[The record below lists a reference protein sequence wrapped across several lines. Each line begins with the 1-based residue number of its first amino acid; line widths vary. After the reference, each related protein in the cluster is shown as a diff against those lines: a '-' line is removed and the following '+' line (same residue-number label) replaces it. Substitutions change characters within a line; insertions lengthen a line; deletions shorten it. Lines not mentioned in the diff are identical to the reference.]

1 MTDTP
6 APDTR
11 TQRLEDPPLSAR
23 LRGAAAAT
31 WEALLRNPT
40 MLFGLS
46 VLVVMAVL
54 AFAAPLFGLP
64 DPMRQNPINR
74 LQDPSVAHWFGTD
87 MYGRDLLSRVL
98 HGGQISLVV
107 GLSVAALATS
117 IGLVIGLVA
126 GFNRRIDAVVM
137 RFMDALMSIP
147 SILLAIALV
156 ALWGSSVLNV
166 IIALT
171 IPEVPRVVRLVRSVV
186 LMLRDQTFVQAAI
199 ACGTSTPRILIR
211 HIMPNTFPPL
221 IVQAT
226 YICAQAVIF
235 EAYLSFVGAG
245 TPPEIPSWGNIM
257 AEGRMFFFQNFG
269 IIMYPGIFLAITVF
283 AINTFGDGLRDSLD
297 PRMKR
302 RI

>member
-1 MTDTP
+1 MTETI
-6 APDTR
+6 R
-11 TQRLEDPPLSAR
+11 DPSFTSR
-23 LRGAAAAT
+23 LRRSAGVVIVS
-31 WEALLRNPT
+31 LKRNPT

-54 AFAAPLFGLP
+54 SFIAPWLGLP
-64 DPMRQNPINR
+64 DPMQQSPRDR
-74 LQDPSVAHWFGTD
+74 LQAPSGEAFFGTD
-87 MYGRDLLSRVL
+87 MYGRDLFSRVL
-98 HGGQISLVV
+98 HGGQVSLVV
-107 GLSVAALATS
+107 GLSVAALATGFGLA
-117 IGLVIGLVA
+117 IGLVS
-126 GFNRRIDAVVM
+126 GFMRRVDAVLM

-156 ALWGSSVLNV
+156 ALWGSSVPNV
-166 IIALT
+166 ILALT

-186 LMLRDQTFVQAAI
+186 LMLRDQLYVQAAI
-199 ACGTSTPRILIR
+199 ASGTSTPRILVR
-211 HIMPNTFPPL
+211 HILPNTIPPL

-257 AEGRMFFFQNFG
+257 AEGRMFFFQSPA
-269 IIMYPGIFLAITVF
+269 IILYPGAFLAITVF

-297 PRMKR
+297 PRMQR
-302 RI
+302 RV

>member
-1 MTDTP
+1 MTDT
-6 APDTR
+6 AIK
-11 TQRLEDPPLSAR
+11 DPSPGAR
-23 LRGAAAAT
+23 LRHRAGVIADS
-31 WEALLRNPT
+31 LRRNPT

-46 VLVVMAVL
+46 VLLIMAL
-54 AFAAPLFGLP
+54 ASFLAPYLGLP
-64 DPMRQNPINR
+64 SPMEQSPRNR
-74 LQDPSVAHWFGTD
+74 LQAPSAEALFGTD
-87 MYGRDLLSRVL
+87 MYGRDLFSRVL
-98 HGGQISLVV
+98 YGGRVSLVV
-107 GLSVAALATS
+107 GLSVAALATALGLA
-117 IGLVIGLVA
+117 IGLVT
-126 GFNRRIDAVVM
+126 GFMRRVDAVLM

-166 IIALT
+166 ILALT
-171 IPEVPRVVRLVRSVV
+171 IPEIPRVVRLVRSVV
-186 LMLRDQTFVQAAI
+186 LMLRDQLYVQAAI
-199 ACGTSTPRILIR
+199 AAGTSTPRILIR
-211 HIMPNTFPPL
+211 HILPNTIPPL

-257 AEGRMFFFQNFG
+257 AEGRMFFFQTPA
-269 IIMYPGIFLAITVF
+269 IILYPGAFLAITVF

-297 PRMKR
+297 PRMQR

>member
-1 MTDTP
+1 MTDRSH
-6 APDTR
+6 D
-11 TQRLEDPPLSAR
+11 RLQDPPLSAR
-23 LRGAAAAT
+23 LTENAVAMAD
-31 WEALLRNPT
+31 ALRRNPT
-40 MLFGLS
+40 MLFGLV
-46 VLVVMAVL
+46 VLTVMALL
-54 AFAAPLFGLP
+54 AFGAPYFGLP
-64 DPMRQNPINR
+64 EPMRQSPIDR
-74 LQDPSVAHWFGTD
+74 LQDPSAAHWFGTD

-107 GLSVAALATS
+107 GLSVAAMATS
-117 IGLVIGLVA
+117 VGLVIGLVA
-126 GFNRRIDAVVM
+126 GFNRRVDAIVM

-156 ALWGSSVLNV
+156 ALWGSSVQNV

-199 ACGTSTPRILIR
+199 ACGTSTTRILFR
-211 HIMPNTFPPL
+211 HIMPNTIPPL

>member
-1 MTDTP
+1 MTDRIH
-6 APDTR
+6 DKL
-11 TQRLEDPPLSAR
+11 QDPPLSAR
-23 LRGAAAAT
+23 LTETAAAMVD
-31 WEALLRNPT
+31 ALRRNPT
-40 MLFGLS
+40 MLFGLV
-46 VLVVMAVL
+46 VLTVMALL
-54 AFAAPLFGLP
+54 AFGAPYFGLP
-64 DPMRQNPINR
+64 EPMRQAPINR
-74 LQDPSVAHWFGTD
+74 LQDPSADHWFGTD

-107 GLSVAALATS
+107 GFSVAAMATS
-117 IGLVIGLVA
+117 IGLMIGLVA
-126 GFNRRIDAVVM
+126 GFNRRVDAVVM

-156 ALWGSSVLNV
+156 ALWGSSVTNV

-199 ACGTSTPRILIR
+199 ACGTSTTKILVR
-211 HIMPNTFPPL
+211 HIMPNTIPPL

>member
-1 MTDTP
+1 MIDRIH
-6 APDTR
+6 DKL
-11 TQRLEDPPLSAR
+11 QDPPLSAR
-23 LRGAAAAT
+23 LIETAAAMVD
-31 WEALLRNPT
+31 ALRRNPT
-40 MLFGLS
+40 MLFGLV
-46 VLVVMAVL
+46 VLTVMALL
-54 AFAAPLFGLP
+54 AFGAPYFGLP
-64 DPMRQNPINR
+64 EPMRQAPINR
-74 LQDPSVAHWFGTD
+74 LQDPSADHWFGTD

-107 GLSVAALATS
+107 GFSVAAMATS
-117 IGLVIGLVA
+117 IGLMIGLVA
-126 GFNRRIDAVVM
+126 GFNRRVDAVVM

-156 ALWGSSVLNV
+156 ALWGSSVTNV

-199 ACGTSTPRILIR
+199 ACGTSTTKILVR
-211 HIMPNTFPPL
+211 HIMPNTIPPL

>member
-1 MTDTP
+1 MTDRSH
-6 APDTR
+6 DKL
-11 TQRLEDPPLSAR
+11 QDPPLSAR
-23 LRGAAAAT
+23 LMENAAAAVD
-31 WEALLRNPT
+31 ALRRNPT
-40 MLFGLS
+40 MLFGLV
-46 VLVVMAVL
+46 VLTAMAFL
-54 AFAAPLFGLP
+54 AFGAPYLGLP
-64 DPMRQNPINR
+64 EPMRQSPIDR
-74 LQDPSVAHWFGTD
+74 LQDPSAAHWFGTD

-107 GLSVAALATS
+107 GLAVAAMATS
-117 IGLVIGLVA
+117 VGLVIGLVA
-126 GFNRRIDAVVM
+126 GFNRRVDAVVM

-156 ALWGSSVLNV
+156 ALWGSSVQNV

-199 ACGTSTPRILIR
+199 ASGTSTTKILFR
-211 HIMPNTFPPL
+211 HIMPNTIPPL